1 MKQMKTL
8 TYDDFIEDSSWCK
21 SSAFQR
27 MFVSIKG
34 KEYPITD
41 WIPESDPVVD
51 PNDPDLREED
61 NQRIVFEVNI

>member
-1 MKQMKTL
+1 MKTL
-8 TYDDFIEDSSWCK
+8 TYDEFTEDSSWCK

-41 WIPESDPVVD
+41 WIPECAPVVD
-51 PNDPDLREED
+51 PNDLDLREED
-61 NQRIVFEVNI
+61 NQRIVFEVKI

>member
-1 MKQMKTL
+1 MKTL

-27 MFVSIKG
+27 MFVRIKG

-41 WIPESDPVVD
+41 CIPECYPVVD
-51 PNDPDLREED
+51 HNNLDLREED